1 MNSIQQDNC
10 QECNKNPVKHYV
22 DFDNTNIQITAC
34 DNHHKKIYRLLA
46 EVYPFITDEVASKIL
61 TQRRKL
67 IELLLSLSKDYPFLS
82 DYSNMQEIL
91 DETKSLEP
99 KIAEKVEEIVAKWIM
114 SRVKEVFSDDAK

>member
-10 QECNKNPVKHYV
+10 QECNKKPIKHHLN
-22 DFDNTNIQITAC
+22 FDNGDIQITAC
-34 DNHHKKIYRLLA
+34 EDHHKKIYCLLA

-114 SRVKEVFSDDAK
+114 SRVKEVFSDDG